1 MLAEMLS
8 YDFMQRAFVGGVTV
22 CLLCS
27 FLSFFV
33 VLKRLSFIGVGISHS
48 ALGGLALGVMT
59 GINPFLSAGVFSALI
74 SWAIGITS
82 KKGKVHEDT
91 TIGIFFSA
99 SMAFGVVLISLS
111 RGYQQ
116 DLFSLL
122 FGNILAITSEDLWM
136 LGACGLVVSL
146 FLFLLFKE
154 LLAISFDEEI
164 ARIGGLSVGFLY
176 YGLLTAMAVTVVAS
190 IKLVGVILVEALL
203 VIPAATGLQL
213 SKNYRW
219 MLFFSLLTGL
229 LSVLSGL
236 VLSYACDL
244 PSGATIV
251 LCAAVL
257 FVLAFLFSPRKGL
270 LVKRFRN
277 AAKA

>member
-1 MLAEMLS
+1 MLTEMLA
-8 YDFMQRAFVGGVTV
+8 YDFMQRAFLGGTIV

-48 ALGGLALGVMT
+48 ALGGLALGVLT
-59 GINPFLSAGVFSALI
+59 GINPFLSAGVFSTLI
-74 SWAIGITS
+74 AWAIGITS
-82 KKGKVHEDT
+82 KKGKVHEDA

-99 SMAFGVVLISLS
+99 AMAFGVVLISLS
-111 RGYQQ
+111 SGYKA

-122 FGNILAITSEDLWM
+122 FGNILAITVEDLWM
-136 LGACGLVVSL
+136 LGACGLVVTL
-146 FLFLLFKE
+146 FLLLLFKE

-164 ARIGGLSVGFLY
+164 ARIGGLPVGFLY

-190 IKLVGVILVEALL
+190 IKVVGVILVEALL
-203 VIPAATGLQL
+203 VIPAATGMQL
-213 SKNYRW
+213 SKNYRG

-229 LSVLSGL
+229 LSLLSGL
-236 VLSYACDL
+236 FLSYVYDL

-251 LCAAVL
+251 LCAAAIFALV
-257 FVLAFLFSPRKGL
+257 FLFSPSKGVLVRK
-270 LVKRFRN
+270 FRG
-277 AAKA
+277 

>member
-8 YDFMQRAFVGGVTV
+8 YDFMQRAFIGGVTV

-48 ALGGLALGVMT
+48 ALGGLALGAIT
-59 GINPFLSAGVFSALI
+59 GINPFLSAGIFSTLI

-82 KKGKVHEDT
+82 KKGKVHEDA
-91 TIGIFFSA
+91 TIGIFFSSA
-99 SMAFGVVLISLS
+99 MAFGVVLISLS
-111 RGYQQ
+111 SGYKA

-122 FGNILAITSEDLWM
+122 FGNILAITVEDLWM
-136 LGACGLVVSL
+136 LAGCGLAVAL
-146 FLFLLFKE
+146 FLFLMFKE
-154 LLAISFDEEI
+154 LLVMSFDEEI
-164 ARIGGLSVGFLY
+164 ARIGGLPVEFLY

-190 IKLVGVILVEALL
+190 IKVVGVILVEALL

-236 VLSYACDL
+236 FLSYAYDL

-251 LCAAVL
+251 LCAAIL
-257 FVLAFLFSPRKGL
+257 FGLAFLFSPSKGIVTRRL
-270 LVKRFRN
+270 RN
-277 AAKA
+277 S

>member
-1 MLAEMLS
+1 MLTEMLS
-8 YDFMQRAFVGGVTV
+8 FDFMQRAFLGGIIV

-48 ALGGLALGVMT
+48 ALGGLAIGVMT
-59 GINPFLSAGVFSALI
+59 GLNPFLSAGVFSTLI
-74 SWAIGITS
+74 AWAIGITS
-82 KKGKVHEDT
+82 KKGKIHEDV

-111 RGYQQ
+111 SGYKA

-122 FGNILAITSEDLWM
+122 FGNILAITTADLWM
-136 LGACGLVVSL
+136 LAGCGLVVTL
-146 FLFLLFKE
+146 FLVLLFKE
-154 LLAISFDEEI
+154 LLAICFDEEI
-164 ARIGGLSVGFLY
+164 ARIGGLPVEFLY
-176 YGLLTAMAVTVVAS
+176 YGLLTAMAITVVAS
-190 IKLVGVILVEALL
+190 IKVVGVILVEALL

-213 SKNYRW
+213 SMNYRW
-219 MLFFSLLTGL
+219 MLFFSLLTGFI
-229 LSVLSGL
+229 SVLSGL
-236 VLSYACDL
+236 LLSYAYEL

-270 LVKRFRN
+270 VVKMFG
-277 AAKA
+277 KG

>member
-8 YDFMQRAFVGGVTV
+8 YDFMQRAFIGGIIV

-48 ALGGLALGVMT
+48 ALGGLALGALT
-59 GINPFLSAGVFSALI
+59 GINPFLSAGIFSTLI

-82 KKGKVHEDT
+82 KKGKVHEDV
-91 TIGIFFSA
+91 TIGIFFSSA
-99 SMAFGVVLISLS
+99 MAFGVVLISLS
-111 RGYQQ
+111 SGYKA

-122 FGNILAITSEDLWM
+122 FGNILAITVEDLWM
-136 LGACGLVVSL
+136 LAGCGLAVAL
-146 FLFLLFKE
+146 FLFLMFKE
-154 LLAISFDEEI
+154 LLVMSFDEEI
-164 ARIGGLSVGFLY
+164 ARIGGLPVEFLY
-176 YGLLTAMAVTVVAS
+176 YGLLTAMAITVVAS
-190 IKLVGVILVEALL
+190 IKVVGVILVEALL

-213 SKNYRW
+213 SKNYRS
-219 MLFFSLLTGL
+219 MLFFSMFTGL

-236 VLSYACDL
+236 FLSYSYDL

-251 LCAAVL
+251 LCAAIL
-257 FVLAFLFSPRKGL
+257 FALAFLFSPSKGIITRK
-270 LVKRFRN
+270 FRN
-277 AAKA
+277 S

>member
-1 MLAEMLS
+1 MLAEMLTF
-8 YDFMQRAFVGGVTV
+8 DFMLRAFLGGIIV

-48 ALGGLALGVMT
+48 ALGGIAIGLLA
-59 GINPFLSAGVFSALI
+59 GINPFLSAGIFSAMI
-74 SWAIGITS
+74 AWAIGITS
-82 KKGKVHEDT
+82 RMGKIHEDA

-99 SMAFGVVLISLS
+99 AMAFGVVLISLS
-111 RGYQQ
+111 SGYQA

-122 FGNILAITSEDLWM
+122 FGNILAITAQDLWM
-136 LGACGLVVSL
+136 LGVCGLVVSL
-146 FLFLLFKE
+146 FLFLFFKE

-164 ARIGGLSVGFLY
+164 ARIGGLPVAFLY

-190 IKLVGVILVEALL
+190 IKVVGVILVEALL

-213 SKNYRW
+213 SRNYRW

-236 VLSYACDL
+236 ILSYQYDL
-244 PSGATIV
+244 PSGAAIV
-251 LCAAVL
+251 LCAAIL
-257 FVLAFLFSPRKGL
+257 FALAFLFSPSKGVL
-270 LVKRFRN
+270 LKRLMNR
-277 AAKA
+277 

>member
-1 MLAEMLS
+1 MLTEMLA
-8 YDFMQRAFVGGVTV
+8 YDFMQRAFLGGTIV

-48 ALGGLALGVMT
+48 ALGGLALGVLT
-59 GINPFLSAGVFSALI
+59 GINPFLSAGVFSTLI
-74 SWAIGITS
+74 AWAIGITS
-82 KKGKVHEDT
+82 KKGKVHEDA

-99 SMAFGVVLISLS
+99 AMAFGVVLISLS
-111 RGYQQ
+111 SGYKA

-122 FGNILAITSEDLWM
+122 FGNILAITVEDLWM
-136 LGACGLVVSL
+136 LGACGLVVTL
-146 FLFLLFKE
+146 FLLLLFKE

-164 ARIGGLSVGFLY
+164 ARIGGLPVGFLY

-190 IKLVGVILVEALL
+190 IKVVGVILVEALL
-203 VIPAATGLQL
+203 VIPAATGMQL
-213 SKNYRW
+213 SKNYRG

-229 LSVLSGL
+229 LSLLAGL
-236 VLSYACDL
+236 FLSYVYDL

-251 LCAAVL
+251 LCAAAI
-257 FVLAFLFSPRKGL
+257 FALAFLFSPSKGVLVRK
-270 LVKRFRN
+270 FRG
-277 AAKA
+277 

>member
-8 YDFMQRAFVGGVTV
+8 YDFMQRAFIGGIIV
-22 CLLCS
+22 CLICA

-48 ALGGLALGVMT
+48 ALGGLALGAIAGV
-59 GINPFLSAGVFSALI
+59 NPFLCAGVFSTLVA
-74 SWAIGITS
+74 WAIGVTS
-82 KKGKVHEDT
+82 KKGKVNEDA

-111 RGYQQ
+111 RGYKA

-122 FGNILAITSEDLWM
+122 FGDILAITASDIWM
-136 LGACGLVVSL
+136 LSGCGLVVTM

-164 ARIGGLSVGFLY
+164 ALIGGLPVGFLY
-176 YGLLTAMAVTVVAS
+176 YGLLTAMAVTVIAS
-190 IKLVGVILVEALL
+190 IKVVGVILVEALL
-203 VIPAATGLQL
+203 VIPAATGLL
-213 SKNYRW
+213 LTRNYRW
-219 MLFFSLLTGL
+219 MLFFSLMTGL

-236 VLSYACDL
+236 VLSYIYDV

-251 LCAAVL
+251 LCAAVI
-257 FVLAFLFSPRKGL
+257 FALAFLFSPKKGVL
-270 LVKRFRN
+270 IKRFRG
-277 AAKA
+277 

>member
-1 MLAEMLS
+1 MMADMLS
-8 YDFMQRAFVGGVTV
+8 YDFMQRAFIGGIIV
-22 CLLCS
+22 CLICS

-48 ALGGLALGVMT
+48 ALGGLALGALT
-59 GINPFLSAGVFSALI
+59 GLNPFLCAGIFSTLV

-82 KKGKVHEDT
+82 KKGKVNEDA

-99 SMAFGVVLISLS
+99 SMALGVVLISFS
-111 RGYQQ
+111 RGYKA

-122 FGNILAITSEDLWM
+122 FGDILAITPADIWM
-136 LGACGLVVSL
+136 LAGCGLAVSL

-164 ARIGGLSVGFLY
+164 AIIGGLPVGFLY
-176 YGLLTAMAVTVVAS
+176 YGLLTAMAVTVIAS
-190 IKLVGVILVEALL
+190 IKVVGVILVEALL
-203 VIPAATGLQL
+203 VIPAATGLL
-213 SKNYRW
+213 LTRNYRW
-219 MLFFSLLTGL
+219 MLFFSLMTGL

-236 VLSYACDL
+236 VFSYVFDV

-251 LCAAVL
+251 LCAAII
-257 FVLAFLFSPRKGL
+257 FATAFFFSPKKGVL
-270 LVKRFRN
+270 TKLFRG
-277 AAKA
+277 